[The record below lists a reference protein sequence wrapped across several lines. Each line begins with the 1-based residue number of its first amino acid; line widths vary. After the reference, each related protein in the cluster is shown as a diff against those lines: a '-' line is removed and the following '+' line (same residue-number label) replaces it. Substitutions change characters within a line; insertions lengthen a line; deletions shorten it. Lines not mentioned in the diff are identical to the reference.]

1 MYTITGSRR
10 GDITEEEEGGDDDDD
25 DEVEVVVEVVVV
37 VVGVGRHMFNFRQ
50 SSEGGGTSLGSPV
63 GGRGSPSRKR
73 KKEKTG
79 GEIGEETYHIIGAVS
94 ALMIS

>member
-25 DEVEVVVEVVVV
+25 KVEVVEVVV

-50 SSEGGGTSLGSPV
+50 SSEGVGTSLGSPV

-73 KKEKTG
+73 KKEKKG